1 MEILW
6 KKPEQAQGYRA
17 YNSCF
22 YLFHEAARRGGYF
35 PLVFHEA

>member
-6 KKPEQAQGYRA
+6 KKPEQAHGNRA
-17 YNSCF
+17 YNLSF

-35 PLVFHEA
+35 HCISK